1 MIVAPIPVEPVDG
14 ESEDLA
20 VVVALVVVVALAVV
34 VVVLAVV
41 VVLPTVVVVAGVGA

>member
-20 VVVALVVVVALAVV
+20 LVVVVEALVVLAVVVPAALVVVVAALDAVV
-34 VVVLAVV
+34 
-41 VVLPTVVVVAGVGA
+41 P